1 MHAHQALGEAAA
13 AVRPSLEVAD
23 IFRLHGQEYRDNNKL
38 SPQQRK
44 AMKDIENCRTA
55 ALGGHVDVCENGCG
69 FTRISY
75 NSCRNRN
82 CPKCQGLK
90 SAKWLE
96 KRFERILPTHY
107 FHMVFTVPHELIPI
121 GLHNKRT
128 LYKILFQAAANSLLE
143 FAKDWERLQA
153 QVGFTAILHTWNQDM
168 QFHPHIHIVV
178 TGGGLDKSQ
187 TRWVLSH
194 NNFLVPVHAL
204 SKKFRGK
211 FIDLLKRAFEEG
223 RLALPE
229 NTTHSKPPDD
239 LYRLTK
245 KLYRKKWVV
254 YSKQPFGGPEQVFS
268 YLGLY
273 THKVAI
279 SNHRLVH
286 MADGK
291 VAFLARDNASPGKNR
306 PVTLTAHEFIRRF
319 LLHILPSGF
328 VKIRH
333 YGLMA
338 PSNAKTKLELARRLI
353 EQAQP
358 QPFKNDSHGRAQA
371 EKPRKLSTWQEI
383 FLRITG
389 IDLTKCPS
397 CGGNL
402 TRKPLSF
409 LESSSSI
416 GESAPV
422 FEDSS

>member
-1 MHAHQALGEAAA
+1 MHAHQALGEAGA
-13 AVRPSLEVAD
+13 AVRPCLEVAD
-23 IFRLHGQEYRDNNKL
+23 IFRLHGREYRKNNKL

-44 AMKDIENCRTA
+44 AMTDIEACRTA

-90 SAKWLE
+90 SAQWLE
-96 KRFERILPTHY
+96 QRLETILPTHY
-107 FHMVFTVPHELIPI
+107 FHMVFTVPHEIIP
-121 GLHNKRT
+121 LMLYNKKT
-128 LYKILFQAAANSLLE
+128 FFNLLFRAVADSLLE
-143 FAKDWERLQA
+143 FSRDWEGLRA
-153 QVGFTAILHTWNQDM
+153 HVGFTAILHTWNQDM
-168 QFHPHIHIVV
+168 QFHPHIHVVV

-187 TRWVLSH
+187 TKWVASR
-194 NNFLVPVHAL
+194 NNFLVPVRAL

-211 FIDLLKRAFEEG
+211 FIALLKKASDEN
-223 RLALPE
+223 RLVLPE
-229 NTTHSKPPDD
+229 NIPRSEAPEDIR
-239 LYRLTK
+239 RLTK
-245 KLYRKKWVV
+245 GLFRKKWVV
-254 YSKQPFGGPEQVFS
+254 YSKQPFGGPEHVFG

-279 SNHRLVH
+279 SNHRLVDITD
-286 MADGK
+286 AK
-291 VAFLARDNASPGKNR
+291 ITFLARDNSKPGQKR
-306 PVTLTAHEFIRRF
+306 SVTLTAPEFIRRF
-319 LLHILPSGF
+319 LLHILPPRF

-338 PSNAKTKLELARRLI
+338 PRNAKTKLELARRLI

-358 QPFKNDSHGRAQA
+358 QSFKNDSHDHAQA
-371 EKPRKLSTWQEI
+371 EEPTKRSTWQEI

-389 IDLTKCPS
+389 MDLTKCPS

-402 TRKPLSF
+402 IRHPLSF
-409 LESSSSI
+409 LESSPSI
-416 GESAPV
+416 AEWAPL

>member
-1 MHAHQALGEAAA
+1 
-13 AVRPSLEVAD
+13 
-23 IFRLHGQEYRDNNKL
+23 
-38 SPQQRK
+38 
-44 AMKDIENCRTA
+44 
-55 ALGGHVDVCENGCG
+55 
-69 FTRISY
+69 
-75 NSCRNRN
+75 
-82 CPKCQGLK
+82 
-90 SAKWLE
+90 
-96 KRFERILPTHY
+96 
-107 FHMVFTVPHELIPI
+107 MVFTVPHELIPI

-128 LYKILFQAAANSLLE
+128 FYKILFQAAANSLLE

-153 QVGFTAILHTWNQDM
+153 HVGFTAILHTWNQDM

-187 TRWVLSH
+187 TRWIPSR
-194 NNFLVPVHAL
+194 NNFLVPVRAL

-211 FIDLLKRAFEEG
+211 FIDLLKRAFEDG
-223 RLALPE
+223 RLTLPE
-229 NTTHSKPPDD
+229 NNTYSKPPDD
-239 LYRLTK
+239 LHRLTK

-279 SNHRLVH
+279 SNHRL
-286 MADGK
+286 MDMTDGK
-291 VAFLARDNASPGKNR
+291 VAFLARDNANPGKNR

-338 PSNAKTKLELARRLI
+338 PRNAKTKLELARRLI

-358 QPFKNDSHGRAQA
+358 QSFKNDSHDHAQA
-371 EKPRKLSTWQEI
+371 EESPKRSTWQEI

-402 TRKPLSF
+402 TRRPLSF
-409 LESSSSI
+409 LENSRSI